1 MSSLTK
7 EVEKEFLPL
16 LHIYKD
22 GTVERLMGTPYVPP
36 SPQDPETRV
45 SLKDITISQ
54 DPSIS
59 AYFIHTKKKFINDP
73 SKDKFLVLPLN
84 LPILVYFHGGGF
96 CFESAFSSDHHRFFN
111 SLVGQGQVVAVSVE
125 YRQAPEHSLPIA
137 YEDCWAALQW
147 VTSHVINDTNAVNK
161 EPWLMNHG
169 DFSRDFFGGDS
180 TAGGNI
186 VHNIAMRAGV
196 ESLHGGVKL
205 VGAFLTH
212 PYFWGSKPIR
222 VGTLRIQMHP
232 VVLIIQR
239 SIRLVWL
246 EHLAWLDF
254 DDEMRDRGICYYE
267 ELIKSKWEGE
277 AELFQVEGEEHAFH
291 ILHFETQNA
300 KTLIKGLA
308 SFLLKK

>member
-1 MSSLTK
+1 M
-7 EVEKEFLPL
+7 
-16 LHIYKD
+16 
-22 GTVERLMGTPYVPP
+22 
-36 SPQDPETRV
+36 
-45 SLKDITISQ
+45 
-54 DPSIS
+54 
-59 AYFIHTKKKFINDP
+59 
-73 SKDKFLVLPLN
+73 
-84 LPILVYFHGGGF
+84 VYFHGGGF

-111 SLVGQGQVVAVSVE
+111 SLVAQGQVVAVSVE

-147 VTSHVINDTNAVNK
+147 VTSHVINDTNTVNK

-222 VGTLRIQMHP
+222 SEPIEGHEKAFAIP
-232 VVLIIQR
+232 V
-239 SIRLVWL
+239 L
-246 EHLAWLDF
+246 EL
-254 DDEMRDRGICYYE
+254 CV
-267 ELIKSKWEGE
+267 SKCTRW
-277 AELFQVEGEEHAFH
+277 
-291 ILHFETQNA
+291 
-300 KTLIKGLA
+300 
-308 SFLLKK
+308 S